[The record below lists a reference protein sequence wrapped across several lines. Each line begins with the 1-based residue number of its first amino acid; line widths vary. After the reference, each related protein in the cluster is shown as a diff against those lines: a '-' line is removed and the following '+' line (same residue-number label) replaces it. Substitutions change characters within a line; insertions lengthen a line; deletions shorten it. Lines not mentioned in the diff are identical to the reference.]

1 LLLEIKKEE
10 RKKMSDLVTEF
21 DEYRSKMNDKILA
34 DNNKIIKRIF
44 NLDTNAY
51 TDGALDTK
59 TKELLGL
66 VASAVLRCD
75 DCIKYHLETSYKL
88 GLTKDQIVEALGIA
102 TLVGGTIVIPHLRRA
117 YEFWDALEQQTRLNQ
132 DK

>member
-1 LLLEIKKEE
+1 MPTK
-10 RKKMSDLVTEF
+10 VQEF
-21 DEYRSKMNDKILA
+21 NAYRSKMNEKILSA
-34 DNNKIIKRIF
+34 DNKVIKRIF

-51 TDGALDTK
+51 SEGHLSIK

-75 DCIKYHLETSYKL
+75 DCIAYHLETAYKN
-88 GLTKDQIVEALGIA
+88 GVTKEEMMETMSIA

-117 YEFWDALEQQTRLNQ
+117 VEFWEALEQENL
-132 DK
+132 